1 MIRIYFFL
9 MAFIGLSTA
18 LYAQHGVTGGSL
30 TYASPIDPL
39 GFQPSQ
45 RSSES
50 APGTVANSSFTSV
63 SLFTVEGTVKAE
75 TGDPIPGVNVI
86 EKGTTNGTVTDSEGH
101 YVLTVSDG
109 NAILLFS
116 FIGYT
121 SQEIPVNN
129 RTDIAVTLPPDV
141 TTLREVVVVGY
152 GEQKKESLTSAIS
165 NISSEEIQTTT
176 HSSVAQ
182 KLQGKVAGLQIR
194 QNAGQPGEFNTM
206 INVRGFGTPL
216 FVIDGIPR
224 DGGSEFQRLNPED
237 IESISVLKDASAAIY
252 GVRAANGVI
261 LVTTKKG
268 RAGETKFSYN
278 AVVGWQRPTD
288 VPKMATA
295 SQWAQMR
302 NDASIYGT
310 GTPFFSEDELQ
321 KYIDGAPGYESTD
334 WYDVTMKGSAMQQ
347 QHNLSASGGTE
358 KVQYY
363 IGLGYLNEGGLL
375 KSGDMGYE
383 KYTLRSNLTAM
394 LHDNLKAEL
403 FLAGR
408 HDKNEQP
415 GENFFWIFK
424 GTRVT
429 LPIEKP
435 YANSNPL
442 YHGVVSSDQ
451 NPLILSKRDLTGYN
465 ENVDKQFQSSL
476 ALTYTVPFLK
486 GLSLRGLASYDGNS
500 YLNKNLFKGFNL
512 YTYADGVYTPQKQ
525 RSGNE
530 NISNRFTDYN
540 RLTLQGQLNYG
551 TTISENHN
559 LNAVLVMEQQTSFR
573 RTAYL
578 RRLYSFYT
586 TDQID
591 FAGLT
596 NQETRGNEEQTAR
609 LSYIGRF
616 NYDYAN
622 KYLLEFAFRQDG
634 SFRYHP
640 DSRWGFFPVV
650 SAGWRISE
658 EPFMRDNIRI
668 ISELKLRAS
677 YGVVGED
684 AGNPFQYVP
693 GFSTTGGGGYE
704 FVNGTYT
711 TGAASPAIVNENLT
725 WFTSNISDIGINLGL
740 WENRFTFEFDVYQRD
755 REGLLAAR
763 NLALPNTFG
772 GTLPQENLN
781 SDRVRGLDFSVGYNG
796 SIRDFHFGVR
806 GNFNYART
814 MNLHVER
821 GPFLNSYDRWRNGAM
836 NRWNDINW
844 GYEYAGQFQ
853 TYDEILNAPI
863 QNGQLGNTRELP
875 GDFRYRDANND
886 GVINGNDQ
894 LPLFSGG
901 HPRTHYGLTLLGSW
915 NNLDFNVLF
924 QGSANYTVRFR
935 EVYAQVMAFRGNTP
949 EYFFDRWH
957 KADPYNADSEW
968 IPGKWPATRMIENV
982 GAMYAESSVW
992 RRDASYVRLK
1002 SVELGYSPDFS
1013 ALQSFGIQNLRIY
1026 VSAFNLFTIADPF
1039 VKPFDPEKIEGAFN
1053 AGFTYPLTK
1062 SYNIGLNLTF

>member
-1 MIRIYFFL
+1 MIRMYLFL
-9 MAFIGLSTA
+9 MVSVGLNSMI
-18 LYAQHGVTGGSL
+18 YAQSASIRGGL
-30 TYASPIDPL
+30 ND
-39 GFQPSQ
+39 GN
-45 RSSES
+45 RSSVNPLRLAGQPTHNS
-50 APGTVANSSFTSV
+50 FRAPVSVFNVRGTVRSEANEP
-63 SLFTVEGTVKAE
+63 L
-75 TGDPIPGVNVI
+75 PGVNVI
-86 EKGTTNGTVTDSEGH
+86 EKGTTNGTVTDIDGNFA
-101 YVLTVSDG
+101 LTVSDG
-109 NAILLFS
+109 DAILVFS

-121 SQEIPVNN
+121 TQEVPVGN
-129 RTDIAVTLPPDV
+129 RTEINITLQLDV
-141 TTLREVVVVGY
+141 TTLSEVVVVGY

-182 KLQGKVAGLQIR
+182 KLQGKIAGLQIR

-224 DGGSEFQRLNPED
+224 DGSSEFQRLNPED

-252 GVRAANGVI
+252 GVRAGNGVI

-268 RAGETKFSYN
+268 KPGVTQFNYN
-278 AVVGWQRPTD
+278 GVVGWQRPTD
-288 VPKMATA
+288 VPRMANA

-302 NDASIYGT
+302 NDAAIFGT
-310 GTPFFSEDELQ
+310 GTPFYSREELQ

-334 WYDVTMKGSAMQQ
+334 WYDVTMKNSAMQH
-347 QHNLSASGGTE
+347 QHNLSASGGSQ

-363 IGLGYLNEGGLL
+363 LGFGYLNEGGLL
-375 KSGDMGYE
+375 KSEDMSYE
-383 KYTLRSNLTAM
+383 KYTLRSNITAS
-394 LHDNLKAEL
+394 LNDNLKAEL

-408 HDKNEQP
+408 YDKNEQP
-415 GENFFWIFK
+415 GENFFNIFK

-435 YANSNPL
+435 YANDNPL
-442 YHGVVSSDQ
+442 YPGVVSSGQ
-451 NPLILSKRDLTGYN
+451 NPLILSERDLTGYN

-476 ALTYTVPFLK
+476 ALTYTVPFVK
-486 GLSLRGLASYDGNS
+486 GLSLRGLASYDANA
-500 YLNKNLFKGFNL
+500 YLNKNLFKGFYL
-512 YTYADGVYTPQKQ
+512 YSYADGVYTPLKQ

-530 NISNRFTDYN
+530 NISNRYTDYN

-551 TTISENHN
+551 TTINEKHN
-559 LNAVLVMEQQTSFR
+559 LDAVLVFEQQESFR
-573 RTAYL
+573 RTGFL
-578 RRLYSFYT
+578 RRYYSFYT

-596 NQETRGNEEQTAR
+596 NQQTSGIEERTAR

-616 NYDYAN
+616 NYDYAE

-658 EPFMRDNIRI
+658 ENFMRDNIRT

-677 YGVVGED
+677 YGIVGED
-684 AGNPFQYVP
+684 AGNPFQYVQ

-704 FVNGTYT
+704 FVNGVYT
-711 TGAASPAIVNENLT
+711 TGAASPAIVNEDLT
-725 WFTSNISDIGINLGL
+725 WFTSTISDIGINLGL

-755 REGLLAAR
+755 REGLLAVR

-781 SDRVRGLDFSVGYNG
+781 SDRVRGLDFSIGYNG
-796 SIRDFHFGVR
+796 NINDFEFGVR

-821 GPFLNSYDRWRNGAM
+821 GPFVNSYDRWRNSGIE
-836 NRWNDINW
+836 RWNDIVW
-844 GYEYAGQFQ
+844 GYDYIGQFQ
-853 TYDEILNAPI
+853 SREEILNAPI
-863 QNGQLGNTRELP
+863 QNGDLGNTRELP
-875 GDFRYRDANND
+875 GDFRYRDVNND

-901 HPRTHYGLTLLGSW
+901 NPRTHYGLTLLGAW
-915 NNLDFNVLF
+915 KGLDFNILV

-935 EVYAQVMAFRGNTP
+935 EVYAEIMAFRGNTP
-949 EYFFDRWH
+949 EYFYDRWH

-968 IPGKWPATRMIENV
+968 IAGKWPATRLIENV

-1013 ALQSFGIQNLRIY
+1013 GLQSVGIQRLRVY
-1026 VSAFNLFTIADPF
+1026 VNAFNLLTIADPF
-1039 VKPFDPEKIEGAFN
+1039 VKPFDPEKIEGAFS

>member
-1 MIRIYFFL
+1 MVFV
-9 MAFIGLSTA
+9 GLNPA
-18 LYAQHGVTGGSL
+18 LHAQHASISRGLNDGNTSPVNPMRLSEQPQFKSFRTG
-30 TYASPIDPL
+30 I
-39 GFQPSQ
+39 
-45 RSSES
+45 S
-50 APGTVANSSFTSV
+50 AFNVR
-63 SLFTVEGTVKAE
+63 GTVKTEADE
-75 TGDPIPGVNVI
+75 PLPGVNVI
-86 EKGTTNGTVTDSEGH
+86 EKGTANGTVTDSDGNF
-101 YVLTVSDG
+101 VLTVSDG
-109 NAILLFS
+109 NAVLVFS

-121 SQEIPVNN
+121 PQEVQVNN
-129 RTDIAVTLPPDV
+129 RTEFTISMLPDI
-141 TTLREVVVVGY
+141 TTLSEVVVVGY

-224 DGGSEFQRLNPED
+224 DGASEFQRLNPED

-261 LVTTKKG
+261 LVTTKRG
-268 RAGETKFSYN
+268 RAGETKFSYH
-278 AVVGWQRPTD
+278 AVAGWQRPTD
-288 VPKMATA
+288 VPKMASA

-310 GTPFFSEDELQ
+310 GTPFYSQDELQ

-334 WYDVTMKGSAMQQ
+334 WYDVTMKNSAMQQ
-347 QHNLSASGGTE
+347 QHNLSASGGTDD
-358 KVQYY
+358 VQFY
-363 IGLGYLNEGGLL
+363 IGLGYLSEGGLL
-375 KSGDMGYE
+375 KSEDMGYE
-383 KYTLRSNLTAM
+383 KYTLRSNVTAR
-394 LHDNLKAEL
+394 LHKNLKAEL
-403 FLAGR
+403 SLAGR

-415 GENFFWIFK
+415 GENFFNIFK

-435 YANSNPL
+435 YANDNPL
-442 YHGVVSSDQ
+442 YPGVVSSGQ
-451 NPLILSKRDLTGYN
+451 NPLILSNRDLTGYN

-476 ALTYTVPFLK
+476 ALTYTAPFVK
-486 GLSLRGLASYDGNS
+486 GLSLRGLASYDANS
-500 YLNKNLFKGFNL
+500 YLNKNLFRGFNL
-512 YTYADGVYTPQKQ
+512 YSYANDIYTAQKQ

-540 RLTLQGQLNYG
+540 RLTLQGQVNYG
-551 TTISENHN
+551 TRIGEKHN
-559 LNAVLVMEQQTSFR
+559 LNAVLVVEQQESFR

-596 NQETRGNEEQTAR
+596 NQETSGIEERTAR

-640 DSRWGFFPVV
+640 ESRWGFFPVV

-658 EPFMRDNIRI
+658 ENFMRDNIAV
-668 ISELKLRAS
+668 ISELKFRGS
-677 YGVVGED
+677 YGIVGED
-684 AGNPFQYVP
+684 AGNPFQFVP

-704 FVNGTYT
+704 FLNGVYT
-711 TGAASPAIVNENLT
+711 TGAASPAIVNEELT
-725 WFTSNISDIGINLGL
+725 WFTSKVSDIGINLGL

-755 REGLLAAR
+755 REGLLAVR

-796 SIRDFHFGVR
+796 NINDFQFGIR

-821 GPFLNSYDRWRNGAM
+821 GPFVNSYDRWRNGA
-836 NRWNDINW
+836 NDRWDNIVW
-844 GYEYAGQFQ
+844 GYDYAGQFQ
-853 TYDEILNAPI
+853 SQEEILNAPI
-863 QNGQLGNTRELP
+863 QNGDLGNTRELP
-875 GDFRYRDANND
+875 GDFRYRDSNND
-886 GVINGNDQ
+886 GVINGNDA

-901 HPRTHYGLTLLGSW
+901 SPRTHYGMTLTGAW
-915 NNLDFNVLF
+915 KNLDFNVLF

-935 EVYAQVMAFRGNTP
+935 EVYAEVMAFRGNTP

-992 RRDASYVRLK
+992 RRDASYLRLK
-1002 SVELGYSPDFS
+1002 SVELGYSPDFDGLE
-1013 ALQSFGIQNLRIY
+1013 AVGIKSLRIY
-1026 VSAFNLFTIADPF
+1026 VNAFNLVTMADPF
-1039 VKPFDPEKIEGAFN
+1039 VKPFDPEKIEGLFN
-1053 AGFTYPLTK
+1053 AGFTYPLTR